1 MEKINEIKKLIENNL
16 NDYTKTL
23 RMFIKQPSISAD
35 GIGINKMAKMLKE
48 EMNRVGINTCL
59 LKPSSGGY
67 PVVLGTI
74 KNKKNNYTLLVYG
87 HYDVHS
93 IGNLEDWKFDP
104 FSAEIVSDKIIG
116 RGSADNK
123 GNFLSWIKAIEVL
136 KELGINIPIN
146 IIFFFEGEEEIGS
159 PHLNIILNE
168 NKDLISEAN
177 SKIVFEPRQ
186 DSKGKAFI
194 NLGWKGM
201 LSLKLTFKNRGGQ
214 IHASYGSLVSN
225 PIFELVRAIK
235 EITDGANIY
244 LPGFYKSIVSL
255 SPEERECLKNI
266 NWNENDIVK
275 ALNGEPLKYEN
286 LKGEK
291 VIETLLLDPSIT
303 VSAIS
308 SGSVDPPVRSVIP
321 ESASCLI
328 EFRLVLNQRCNK
340 VYNSCVK
347 LLNKLNGKCRF
358 QLEILA
364 SSEATR
370 TDVKHD
376 FVNKIRKAC
385 NLTFGYKCDVYPNL
399 QGTSPDH
406 FFKSIFNIPSV
417 GCGCGYHHLCHR
429 PNEFITISQ
438 FSKGIELATNII
450 MELSN

>member
-1 MEKINEIKKLIENNL
+1 
-16 NDYTKTL
+16 
-23 RMFIKQPSISAD
+23 MFIKQPSISAD
-35 GIGINKMAKMLKE
+35 GTGINKMAKMLKE
-48 EMNRVGINTCL
+48 EMNRVGINTYL
-59 LKPSSGGY
+59 LKSSSGGY

-74 KNKKNNYTLLVYG
+74 ESNKNNYTLLVHG
-87 HYDVHS
+87 HYDVHP
-93 IGNLEDWKFDP
+93 IGNLKDWEFDP
-104 FSAEIVSDKIIG
+104 FSGKVVGDKIIG
-116 RGSADNK
+116 RGAVDNK

-136 KELGINIPIN
+136 KELGITIPIN

-159 PHLNIILNE
+159 PSLNIILNE
-168 NKDLISEAN
+168 NKNLISEAN

-201 LSLKLTFKNRGGQ
+201 LSLKLTYKNTGGQ

-235 EITDGANIY
+235 EITDGINIY
-244 LPGFYKSIVSL
+244 IPGFYKSIVSL
-255 SPEERECLKNI
+255 PPEERRCLKKI

-275 ALNGEPLKYEN
+275 ALGGEPLKNKN
-286 LKGEK
+286 LKEGEVVK
-291 VIETLLLDPSIT
+291 ILLLDPSIT

-308 SGSVDPPVRSVIP
+308 SGSVDPPVTSIIP
-321 ESASCLI
+321 ESAICLI
-328 EFRLVLNQRCNK
+328 EFRLVPNQKSNE

-347 LLNKLNGKCRF
+347 LLNKLNSKCKF
-358 QLEILA
+358 KLEILA

-370 TDVKHD
+370 TNIKSD
-376 FVNKIRKAC
+376 FVNKVRKAC
-385 NLTFGYKCDVYPNL
+385 KLAYGYDCDVYPNL
-399 QGTSPDH
+399 QGTSPDYI
-406 FFKSIFNIPSV
+406 FKSILNIPSV

-438 FSKGIELATNII
+438 FSKGINLATNII